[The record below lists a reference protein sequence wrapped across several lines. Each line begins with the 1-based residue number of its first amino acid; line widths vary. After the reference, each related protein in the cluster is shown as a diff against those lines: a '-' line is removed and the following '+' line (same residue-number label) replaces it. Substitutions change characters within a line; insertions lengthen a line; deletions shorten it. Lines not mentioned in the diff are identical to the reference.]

1 MDKIAAAISTEN
13 EALEVIADE
22 LAYLKPLPQNVY

>member
-1 MDKIAAAISTEN
+1 MDEIAQAITSEN

-22 LAYLKPLPQNVY
+22 LAYLKPVPASVY